1 MKGGA
6 EHGSNVLSR
15 LRSAPRTERGSLT
28 SWYFALFAL
37 TPAICPQTRENALL
51 LPLSPPFTFRENEC
65 AKVSLR
71 GAVRACQ
78 NVKRRG
84 PSSPHVDAWGL
95 GRLKPI

>member
-37 TPAICPQTRENALL
+37 TPAICPQTRGKALL
-51 LPLSPPFTFRENEC
+51 LHQSSTSTFLEKALISCWLLNSLSHPCHTPIKTYVTC
-65 AKVSLR
+65 L
-71 GAVRACQ
+71 
-78 NVKRRG
+78 
-84 PSSPHVDAWGL
+84 
-95 GRLKPI
+95 LKPMSRPY

>member
-15 LRSAPRTERGSLT
+15 VRSALRTARGSPT

-51 LPLSPPFTFRENEC
+51 LPPSPPSTSRENEC
-65 AKVSLR
+65 KSFSQRRLSEL
-71 GAVRACQ
+71 
-78 NVKRRG
+78 VKT
-84 PSSPHVDAWGL
+84 
-95 GRLKPI
+95 

>member
-15 LRSAPRTERGSLT
+15 VRSALRTARGSPT

-37 TPAICPQTRENALL
+37 TPAICPQTRETRSFCHRALPLL
-51 LPLSPPFTFRENEC
+51 LVKTS

-71 GAVRACQ
+71 GGCQ
-78 NVKRRG
+78 SLSKRKEKAPAAPR
-84 PSSPHVDAWGL
+84 P
-95 GRLKPI
+95 

>member
-37 TPAICPQTRENALL
+37 TPAICPQTRGKALL
-51 LPLSPPFTFRENEC
+51 LPPKLHLNFLKTEVKSF
-65 AKVSLR
+65 
-71 GAVRACQ
+71 CQ
-78 NVKRRG
+78 
-84 PSSPHVDAWGL
+84 HTL
-95 GRLKPI
+95 

>member
-37 TPAICPQTRENALL
+37 TPAICPQTRGKALL
-51 LPLSPPFTFRENEC
+51 LP
-65 AKVSLR
+65 
-71 GAVRACQ
+71 
-78 NVKRRG
+78 
-84 PSSPHVDAWGL
+84 PSSPSTSRENVCKSFSQR
-95 GRLKPI
+95 RLSELVKP

>member
-37 TPAICPQTRENALL
+37 TPAICPQTRGKALL
-51 LPLSPPFTFRENEC
+51 LPREVDPDLREKFRSVE
-65 AKVSLR
+65 
-71 GAVRACQ
+71 AVRACQ
-78 NVKRRG
+78 NVK
-84 PSSPHVDAWGL
+84 S
-95 GRLKPI
+95 